1 MEAAIKELLISEG
14 IENTD
19 IVVLDQLKDYFTR
32 FSKETIKKASQLPT
46 ALAHNCVRSKGTK
59 YLDRAVNLPLRK
71 FKRILVETPISFFGC
86 CLVLDMV
93 FVSSFDPVILDLS
106 MDYGF
111 DLEKPITMSTQASQ
125 QRPGVDKVKRVGNYL
140 LGKTIGF
147 GSFGKV
153 KLSTHTITGEKVAA
167 KILDKER
174 IHDIADMERITRE
187 INVMK
192 LLNHP
197 NVVKLYEVIDTQR
210 HIYIITELISGGELF
225 DYIVHHGKLKEREAC
240 RFFHM
245 LMNGVDFCHQFGV
258 IHRDLKP
265 ENLMLDNQRNL
276 KIIDFGLSNRMKPGG
291 LLKTACGSPC
301 YAAPE
306 MIEGKMYDGRCSDVW
321 SCGVILFALVC
332 GFLPF
337 EDQNTQALYQKILHA
352 RYRCPSTLSAECRNL
367 ISKILEVDP
376 TKRYTIAQIRQHPWY
391 IDNFAGQTIIELQL
405 TEPKEK
411 GTDIPIDEVCVNELA
426 KLGYPAENTVAC
438 IKARKHNQVVA
449 SYRLL
454 LEKKQR
460 QALEAG
466 TTYTITPYP
475 DGEEAK
481 KTMPKVEQTASVDP
495 KAKAPAKGKPEE
507 KTSSAFGDAK
517 ATAQTVVVV
526 TEEKKKPE
534 DQDEKEMEQVKK
546 KVTAAS
552 KRRHSLF
559 PNSANK
565 PNVAVTFT
573 ADKKPD
579 ALATKDKDGNVV
591 VPAGTAS
598 LNVQQRK
605 APVVSVDLAA
615 LPDDD
620 EEEVDLKDIK
630 PKPVAKAAAV
640 PAAALAMA
648 SDDDGEEMPAELV
661 AKAKQQRAPAKKRMS
676 IANTGEAAKAY
687 TMREEAKA
695 EDGKA
700 KDGQKDVRIFRGMF
714 NVSATSTKPP
724 DVVIEQVLAVL
735 QKRRVEVKRVENSF
749 VLKCHYPDKA
759 LRFEIEICRLPRLD
773 EVCFV
778 NMKRVSGETF
788 VWKEFC
794 TQFFSGLQ
802 L

>member
-1 MEAAIKELLISEG
+1 MSAPG
-14 IENTD
+14 
-19 IVVLDQLKDYFTR
+19 
-32 FSKETIKKASQLPT
+32 SQ
-46 ALAHNCVRSKGTK
+46 R
-59 YLDRAVNLPLRK
+59 
-71 FKRILVETPISFFGC
+71 
-86 CLVLDMV
+86 
-93 FVSSFDPVILDLS
+93 
-106 MDYGF
+106 
-111 DLEKPITMSTQASQ
+111 Q
-125 QRPGVDKVKRVGNYL
+125 PGVDKVKRVGNYL
-140 LGKTIGF
+140 LGKTIGV

-192 LLNHP
+192 LLDHP

-210 HIYIITELISGGELF
+210 HIYIITEFVSGGELF
-225 DYIVHHGKLKEREAC
+225 DYIVHHGRLKEREAC

-245 LMNGVDFCHQFGV
+245 LINGVDFCHQFGV

-265 ENLMLDNQRNL
+265 ENLMLDGHRNL

-291 LLKTACGSPC
+291 LLKTACGSSC

-306 MIEGKMYDGRCSDVW
+306 MIEGKMYDGRCSDIW

-352 RYRCPSTLSAECRNL
+352 RYRPPSTLSAECRNL

-376 TKRYTIAQIRQHPWY
+376 TKRYTAAQIRQHPWY
-391 IDNFAGQTIIELQL
+391 LDNFVGQSIIELVVP
-405 TEPKEK
+405 EGGEK
-411 GTDIPIDEVCVNELA
+411 GEVVIDSVCVSELA
-426 KLGYPAENTVAC
+426 KLGYPPENTIAF
-438 IKARKHNQVVA
+438 IKAKKHNQVVA

-460 QALEAG
+460 EAQEAG
-466 TTYTITPYP
+466 TVYKLTPIVETV
-475 DGEEAK
+475 EEPK
-481 KTMPKVEQTASVDP
+481 GVVKVEQVVPIEA
-495 KAKAPAKGKPEE
+495 KAKAALSKPKTVAKIVSSNQASGEAKGGNEP
-507 KTSSAFGDAK
+507 AA
-517 ATAQTVVVV
+517 
-526 TEEKKKPE
+526 EEKKE
-534 DQDEKEMEQVKK
+534 SDEKEMEIVKK
-546 KVTAAS
+546 KVTATS
-552 KRRHSLF
+552 KRRHSLY
-559 PNSANK
+559 PNATNK
-565 PNVAVTFT
+565 PSVAVTFT
-573 ADKKPD
+573 GEKKKTD
-579 ALATKDKDGNVV
+579 AMAAKDKDGNVI

-598 LNVQQRK
+598 LNVQKRK

-630 PKPVAKAAAV
+630 TVKKVEV
-640 PAAALAMA
+640 MPAAEEGGE
-648 SDDDGEEMPAELV
+648 GEEMPKEV
-661 AKAKQQRAPAKKRMS
+661 VTKAKQQRTGKKRMS
-676 IANTGEAAKAY
+676 IANTSEAAKAY
-687 TMREEAKA
+687 TKREEGKA
-695 EDGKA
+695 EEGKDKDKDGK
-700 KDGQKDVRIFRGMF
+700 KDPQVRIGMF
-714 NVSATSTKPP
+714 NGNTTSTKPP
-724 DVVIEQVLAVL
+724 EEVLELVLAVL

-749 VLKCHYPDKA
+749 AVKCSYPEKG

-778 NMKRVSGETF
+778 NMKRISGETF

-794 TQFFSGLQ
+794 NQFFSALH